1 MNDVSLNKKVPLW
14 PLWVLFFTS
23 TDTLLFGTNANNTFL
38 YVPRIVGL
46 FIFAFLPII
55 LKKTIIANK
64 KTLIAFILC
73 SIALISAVFN
83 ETEIPTIISRIIPI
97 LAACS
102 VATYY
107 EHKDYVNVFCKFV
120 YFVSVVAIITEF
132 FAYVFPAIF
141 NIFPTVINTSKGLFS
156 CFFFGTMRYSFI
168 GDSLIRAGGI
178 FWEPGAFS
186 IYINLAIMYE
196 LFFEEK
202 PDIKHICADII
213 ALLITFS
220 TTGYIGFFVMI
231 TIYILAKKSI
241 TKKQLVCKL
250 LLCFGMVILIVCT
263 IGFETSQIYEFVFG
277 KIENAEST
285 TITRYSSII
294 NGLEIG
300 WNNPIFGV
308 GSNRIEES
316 IMFYAEKSS
325 FGKNPMLTNTCT
337 IQFATFGMIFGTIYL
352 LYTIRYFT
360 KQNMNLLCRLGLPI
374 TLMLLYCGEAFYSFL
389 PFIFVFYGVGD
400 MQKDVSDENSINKFA
415 S

>member
-1 MNDVSLNKKVPLW
+1 MSDVSLNKKVPLW
-14 PLWVLFFTS
+14 PLWVLFFSS

-73 SIALISAVFN
+73 SIAILSAIFN

-120 YFVSVVAIITEF
+120 YFVSVVAIITEI
-132 FAYVFPAIF
+132 FAYLYPAIF
-141 NIFPTVINTSKGLFS
+141 SFFPTISNTIGNKFS
-156 CFFFGTMRYSFI
+156 AFFIGSMRYNFL
-168 GDSLIRAGGI
+168 GQTLIRAESV

-186 IYINLAIMYE
+186 IYIDLAIMYE
-196 LFFEEK
+196 IFFNSKINYKRMLIYIVALF
-202 PDIKHICADII
+202 
-213 ALLITFS
+213 ITFS
-220 TTGYIGFFVMI
+220 TTGYIGFFA
-231 TIYILAKKSI
+231 LATVYVLTKKSI
-241 TKKQLVCKL
+241 TLKQSVSKIFFCFILFVL
-250 LLCFGMVILIVCT
+250 ILCI
-263 IGFETSQIYEFVFG
+263 IGFENSPVYEMVFG
-277 KIENAEST
+277 KIENTEST

-294 NGLEIG
+294 NGFEIA
-300 WNNPIFGV
+300 WNNPLFGV
-308 GSNRIEES
+308 GSNKITETIAMYS
-316 IMFYAEKSS
+316 A
-325 FGKNPMLTNTCT
+325 GKNPMLTNTCV

-360 KQNMNLLCRLGLPI
+360 KQNMNLLCRLGLLI
-374 TLMLLYCGEAFYSFL
+374 TLILLYCGEAFYSFL